1 MLNTNSRQ
9 IFQTDAPYSSIHDIA
24 LNDALTWH
32 AAAAI
37 AHVLAAPSVTAYVC
51 SLRFLRKRANFVAGS
66 WRGAF
71 GWGQKVSGASVA
83 SARCNLFFQRCS
95 TAWCGLRRCCAPP
108 QRRQLLNSWAG
119 NAPTPRFPS
128 CGAAQAHGCK
138 RNEINASSFG

>member
-1 MLNTNSRQ
+1 VLAFVPPLRKEEMDYCCIQQPQKIHESCFGVSALKHAKHKLETNIS
-9 IFQTDAPYSSIHDIA
+9 DAPYSSIHDIA

-95 TAWCGLRRCCAPP
+95 TA
-108 QRRQLLNSWAG
+108 
-119 NAPTPRFPS
+119 
-128 CGAAQAHGCK
+128 
-138 RNEINASSFG
+138 